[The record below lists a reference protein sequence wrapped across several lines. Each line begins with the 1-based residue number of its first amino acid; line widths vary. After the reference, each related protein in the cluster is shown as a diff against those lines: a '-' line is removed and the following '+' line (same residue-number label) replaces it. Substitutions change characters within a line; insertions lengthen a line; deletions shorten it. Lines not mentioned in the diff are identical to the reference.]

1 MQWQVI
7 QDAAAL
13 AQTYDPLA
21 RGAHGNS
28 LEHKAARAIL
38 FLAAHETVL
47 AWIGN
52 NLGTSSALRR
62 SSLLDSR
69 RYEAIASERLGEE
82 CSAKGSC
89 IFRANQAD
97 VTHRKSDDRGCITV
111 GHGLISPQDRN
122 EGHRIG
128 AGRPVMPA
136 LADALSI
143 AYASLWH
150 FLMKLVLAAPASG
163 LPFLSMAFG
172 SQTSL
177 AHFVMKLFKAAPA
190 SGLPSL
196 PIALLWQ
203 DSSALAG
210 LIAIAPSRSAR
221 PNLFM
226 KNLLPGALADR
237 CAATHRLFDSA
248 DDRH

>member
-1 MQWQVI
+1 MAG
-7 QDAAAL
+7 DTGRCCACT
-13 AQTYDPLA
+13 TYDPLA

-122 EGHRIG
+122 EGRRIG

-203 DSSALAG
+203 RFVG
-210 LIAIAPSRSAR
+210 PRR
-221 PNLFM
+221 
-226 KNLLPGALADR
+226 ADR
-237 CAATHRLFDSA
+237 YSA
-248 DDRH
+248 QQERQTQPFHEKSPSGSPSGPLCRHPSPV